1 MKCVKKLLSL
11 LLVLI
16 LVIGA
21 VASVSVSAAG
31 DTVYVKVSS
40 SYGTPNCYMWNSTS
54 DQNAAWPGVKMTSEG
69 DGVYSYTP
77 DKAFSNV
84 IFNNGSD
91 QTADLVYPG
100 ANSIYILDAG
110 KWETYD
116 PSAAEPTITIDKKDG
131 SSFKTD
137 TVTVSVTVKNADS
150 AYYTVDGGAQKSFT
164 GSADVVLGA
173 NTAVGSTTTL
183 FVSATNK
190 NGTVTAS
197 ATYTKKDASSSSD
210 STANTSGA
218 LGGYF
223 STNPNGQVGKKTNI
237 SIDGSLSDWDSSML
251 IAQGIAN
258 DDPRVY
264 RPNSMYEVGVDLYAL
279 YAAYDNNNLYLM
291 WEMTNVQDVV
301 APNDDYPLSQ
311 GTLWQTQELPF
322 FIAVDTGDA
331 DTAIGNKGALISG
344 GTIWN
349 SGMTFE
355 NSFNK
360 LISINTKGGNGPWVY
375 GGDEN
380 GLNPLEILTA
390 GTSKIK
396 MNFGKGILS
405 KNVYGIDGA
414 YGEHNGR
421 VPGDVIKDSSAWV
434 DFNAKGH
441 KSGSLDFFYEMSI
454 PLNELEISVSDIE
467 TQGIGVML
475 VATMGKSPMDCL
487 PGDIVMTN
495 QAHLDDAAASQVHNS
510 FEKSDEDNITVPFAR
525 VGKLL
530 SGSSGGN
537 KPSEPK
543 PTDPTKPTEPDITP
557 SQPEEKP
564 TEPDVKPTK
573 PGISTDVYYL
583 GDADMNGTV
592 NVKDATLIQKVVAG
606 LEPDFRD
613 EAFICADATVDTD
626 INVKDATAIQKHVAG
641 IAVSTPIGQPVAV

>member
-1 MKCVKKLLSL
+1 MKHAKKLLSL
-11 LLVLI
+11 LLVLV

-21 VASVSVSAAG
+21 LASVSVSAAG

-40 SYGTPNCYMWNSTS
+40 NYGTPNCYMWNSSS
-54 DQNAAWPGVKMTSEG
+54 DANAGWPGIAMTAEG

-77 DKAFSNV
+77 DKAYKNV
-84 IFNNGSD
+84 IFNNGSG

-100 ANSIYILDAG
+100 ANNIYILDSG
-110 KWETYD
+110 VWETYD
-116 PSAAEPTITIDKKDG
+116 SSAAEPLITISKKDG

-137 TVTVSVTVKNADS
+137 TVTVNITVKNADS
-150 AYYTVDGGAQKSFT
+150 AFYTVDGGAKNSFSDST
-164 GSADVVLGA
+164 DVVLGA
-173 NTAVGSTTTL
+173 STAAGSTTTL
-183 FVSATNK
+183 SVSATNK
-190 NGTVTAS
+190 NGTVTS
-197 ATYTKKDASSSSD
+197 TATYTKKDSSSSSD
-210 STANTSGA
+210 SSANTSAA
-218 LGGYF
+218 LDGYF
-223 STNPNGQVGKKTNI
+223 STNPSGQVGKKTTI

-279 YAAYDNNNLYLM
+279 YAAYDSNNLYLM
-291 WEMTNVQDVV
+291 WEMTNVQDIV
-301 APNDDYPLSQ
+301 APNDNYPLSQ

-322 FIAVDTGDA
+322 FIAIDTGDT
-331 DTAIGNKGALISG
+331 DTAVGNKGALSSG

-355 NSFNK
+355 NTFNK

-375 GGDEN
+375 GGDES
-380 GLNPLEILTA
+380 GLNPLEILSA

-396 MNFGKGILS
+396 MDFGKGILS
-405 KNVYGIDGA
+405 ENVYGIDGA
-414 YGEHNGR
+414 YGTYNNR
-421 VPGDVIKDSSAWV
+421 VPGDVVNDSASWV

-441 KSGSLDFFYEMSI
+441 DSAALDFFYEMSI
-454 PLNELEISVSDIE
+454 PLDELEISISDIE
-467 TQGIGVML
+467 NQGIGVML

-487 PGDIVMTN
+487 PGDLAMTD
-495 QAHLDDAAASQVHNS
+495 QADLDDAAASQVHNS
-510 FEKSDEDNITVPFAR
+510 FEKSDEDNISVPFAR
-525 VGKLL
+525 VGKLQV
-530 SGSSGGN
+530 GSTGG
-537 KPSEPK
+537 
-543 PTDPTKPTEPDITP
+543 TKP
-557 SQPEEKP
+557 SQPTTP
-564 TEPDVKPTK
+564 TEPDVTPTEPDVTPTEPDVQPPATN
-573 PGISTDVYYL
+573 PGTTTDIYYL

-606 LEPDFRD
+606 LEPDFKD